1 MATLKSFLINLV
13 SACCHRQFLL
23 SAFFL
28 VMGQL
33 SSFFAYLFIYCW
45 KLDVLNCLMTGWIIL
60 VTSVSSPTALN
71 L

>member
-1 MATLKSFLINLV
+1 MAALKSFLINLV
-13 SACCHRQFLL
+13 SGCYHRQFLL

-33 SSFFAYLFIYCW
+33 SSFLAYLFIYCW

-60 VTSVSSPTALN
+60 VNSVSSPTALN